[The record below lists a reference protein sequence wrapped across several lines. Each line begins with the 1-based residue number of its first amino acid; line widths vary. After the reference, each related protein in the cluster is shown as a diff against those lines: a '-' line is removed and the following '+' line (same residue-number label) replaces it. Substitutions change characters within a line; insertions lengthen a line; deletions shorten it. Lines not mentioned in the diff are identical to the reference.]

1 MQTLLTALPDR
12 TSLSANMITQ
22 ITPLLFHP
30 SHDAKSLQRIQP
42 HSKSQQNIYLLMEDH
57 SNHYRPIVP
66 IAKAIGCAQR
76 KQQTDKQLSH
86 HNFHTMLHRH
96 TILERRV
103 RKQRFF
109 AGSAWGA
116 ITQHELYTEAE
127 DGRGGRGETG
137 TRGQRSSVDKCKV
150 QHKAPPQR
158 TINWIQKKKKKR
170 ILLNISSVSR
180 KNSGYSD
187 SIPENEIRS
196 GRYCTMCILYAPGH
210 LRRPTRQ
217 SLPDLECP
225 FHAPKATENLAW
237 S

>member
-86 HNFHTMLHRH
+86 HNFHTMLHR
-96 TILERRV
+96 RV

-116 ITQHELYTEAE
+116 ITQCELYAEAE

-137 TRGQRSSVDKCKV
+137 TQGQRSSVDKCKV
-150 QHKAPPQR
+150 QHKAPPQW
-158 TINWIQKKKKKR
+158 TINWIQKKKKKKKMWAE
-170 ILLNISSVSR
+170 NI
-180 KNSGYSD
+180 
-187 SIPENEIRS
+187 I
-196 GRYCTMCILYAPGH
+196 
-210 LRRPTRQ
+210 
-217 SLPDLECP
+217 
-225 FHAPKATENLAW
+225 
-237 S
+237 

>member
-86 HNFHTMLHRH
+86 HNFHTMLHRR

-116 ITQHELYTEAE
+116 ITRHEPYAEAE

-158 TINWIQKKKKKR
+158 TINWIQKKTCTITNQKFIKK
-170 ILLNISSVSR
+170 
-180 KNSGYSD
+180 
-187 SIPENEIRS
+187 
-196 GRYCTMCILYAPGH
+196 H
-210 LRRPTRQ
+210 
-217 SLPDLECP
+217 
-225 FHAPKATENLAW
+225 LAW
-237 S
+237 TVVGS